1 MNHIQQIARSR
12 EVLRKQL
19 GGRNYNVENLPKI
32 SEVEI
37 KKKFEVNKGEDQSA
51 SLCNFSL
58 SHNDHEEWKIHVI
71 YFNFPPSN
79 PTISSK
85 VLKNAI
91 TECGEKNNVEDNVI
105 IIVPSDIT
113 TAHETYIGWMDIIS
127 MGLSKPT
134 GDDTLSSKI
143 TSDPQFSLRH
153 LSNIQI
159 FNIDAVC
166 INILEHEMVPQHT
179 LITNNQDIKDI
190 MENYYITSKTQFPVI
205 QKHDP
210 VAEIIGAVAG
220 DVIEIERVS
229 ASGSSIFYR
238 FCK

>member
-1 MNHIQQIARSR
+1 MNYIQQIARSR

-19 GGRNYNVENLPKI
+19 GSRNYNVENLPKI

-37 KKKFEVNKGEDQSA
+37 KKNFEINKGADQSA

-58 SHNDHEEWKIHVI
+58 SHNDHEKWKIHVI

-85 VLKNAI
+85 VLKTAI
-91 TECGEKNNVEDNVI
+91 EECGEQYNSEDNI
-105 IIVPSDIT
+105 ILIVPSDIT
-113 TAHETYIGWMDIIS
+113 TAHETYVGWMDKIS
-127 MGLSKPT
+127 MGLPIST
-134 GDDTLSSKI
+134 GEDSLSSKI

-166 INILEHEMVPQHT
+166 INILEHELVPQHT

-190 MENYYITSKTQFPVI
+190 MDNYYITSKTQFPVI

-210 VAEIIGAVAG
+210 VAEIIGAVVG